1 EISIPKN
8 KNDLFYYENNHK
20 PMFDDNGK
28 KIFEGITINGTTY
41 TERKEANEALKN
53 AYVNACRQGNGH
65 KDFVSA
71 HCEYKGFNLSVMFDS
86 FSKCYKAR
94 LEREGEYYFDLGT
107 DNIGRMDNML
117 DKLKEMCKDKI
128 SRCAEC
134 KQALENITEDLKKSF
149 PKEQEFLTK
158 TARLAQLNAELDTDG
173 KKNELGGIE
182 SELGDNLT
190 QGNRPKR

>member
-1 EISIPKN
+1 
-8 KNDLFYYENNHK
+8 
-20 PMFDDNGK
+20 
-28 KIFEGITINGTTY
+28 
-41 TERKEANEALKN
+41 
-53 AYVNACRQGNGH
+53 
-65 KDFVSA
+65 
-71 HCEYKGFNLSVMFDS
+71 MFDS
-86 FSKCYKAR
+86 FQKCYKAR
-94 LEREGEYYFDLGT
+94 LEREGKYYFDLGV

-128 SRCAEC
+128 SQCAEC
-134 KQALENITEDLKKSF
+134 KKAIEDMKIDLGKGF